1 LLLTDMS
8 VYSLGQARPER
19 DQLVADATLSVMWPL
34 AYRIA
39 LLVLKDHMS
48 AEDVAQEAC
57 VKAMQ
62 SHKTLRD
69 PVAFDSWFRMIA
81 TRLALTSYRRHQRT
95 YRHEVS
101 VDRLPDVEVTSTA
114 DDADLCR
121 AVMSLPDEFRLP
133 LVLTYVCG
141 FTSSEI
147 GVRLRIPPGTVR
159 YRLVRARDLLR
170 PQLEEF
176 SE

>member
-1 LLLTDMS
+1 MS
-8 VYSLGQARPER
+8 VYSLGRARVER
-19 DQLVADATLSVMWPL
+19 DQVGADAAISLMWPV

-57 VKAMQ
+57 VKAMR
-62 SHKTLRD
+62 SHKMLRD
-69 PVAFDSWFRMIA
+69 PAAFENWFRVIA
-81 TRLALTSYRRHQRT
+81 TRLALTAHRRSRRT
-95 YRHEVS
+95 YHHEVS
-101 VDRLPDVEVTSTA
+101 VDRLPEFEATSPA
-114 DDADLCR
+114 GDADLCR
-121 AVMSLPDEFRLP
+121 AVMSLPDDLRLP
-133 LVLTYVCG
+133 LVLAYVCG

-147 GVRLRIPPGTVR
+147 GMRLRIPPGTVR

-170 PQLEEF
+170 PQLGEF